1 LYLDAANEV
10 FLSVASSWEIAIKTS
25 LGKLRLKKPA
35 WQMIPEQRNIHRI
48 ASLAI
53 DEESTLQV
61 EKIPHLHGDPFDR
74 ILVCQGIVHGLTIL
88 TPDPLISQ
96 YPVRV
101 MW

>member
-1 LYLDAANEV
+1 V

-48 ASLAI
+48 ASLPI